1 MSFNAI
7 RENNIFAKVTEFTV
21 FFPFRLELKWSVIE
35 FERSSLVV
43 CENIGILPLTLKR
56 TGDSEGLAFV
66 SIDARDRTTQKDEDY
81 IPSSAQQVQF
91 DPGSVDFFKD
101 YCYISKH
108 KAPPIICC
116 RRQFQIFCFFKNNK

>member
-1 MSFNAI
+1 ML
-7 RENNIFAKVTEFTV
+7 FAKIKLSRKFPNSQY
-21 FFPFRLELKWSVIE
+21 FFFFRLELKWSVIE

-43 CENIGILPLTLKR
+43 CENIGTLPLTLKR

-91 DPGSVDFFKD
+91 DPGSVDFFLK
-101 YCYISKH
+101 
-108 KAPPIICC
+108 IIAI
-116 RRQFQIFCFFKNNK
+116 FQT